1 MPDRGCRQGARTIQV
16 RWMLAAAVVSV
27 LSGCMV
33 GPDYQRPALPSPA
46 VFRDTAAPATPPDP
60 TSLGDLQWFEVFKD
74 EQLQTLI
81 QTALVANYDLRDA
94 VARVNEARA
103 NLGITRSEQFPTI
116 TASAETTTVRLSE
129 HGLTPIAAGVSRDRT
144 VGGVVLNLLSFEV
157 DVWGRLR
164 RATEAARA
172 QVLTAEDTRQA
183 VITTLVSDV
192 ATAYFELIEL
202 DKELEIAQRTLALRQ
217 DSLSLIQV
225 RQQGSIAT
233 LLDVRQAEQLVY
245 SAAQVIPD
253 TERLI
258 EQTENQIRLLL
269 GQPPGDVP
277 RGQPLTAQTQPPA
290 VPPGLP
296 SALLERRPDLRA
308 AEQTLIAA
316 NANIGVAKAAY
327 FPTISLTG
335 LLGYE
340 SNQLSNLF
348 KGTSSTWRFVPQVTQ
363 PIFTAGRISSQVRLA
378 EAQQQHA
385 LIQYEKAIQTAFR
398 EVANALVQYRRVKEI
413 HTQQALLVTTLQGRA
428 QLAYMRY
435 QGGVDT
441 LLNALDAD
449 RDLFNAELSLAQ
461 TERNELLALV
471 QLYKALGGGWQP

>member
-1 MPDRGCRQGARTIQV
+1 MPNQGCMQRIRALQT
-16 RWMLAAAVVSV
+16 RWMMAAVVVSV

-46 VFRDTAAPATPPDP
+46 VFRDTAAPAAPPDP

-74 EQLQTLI
+74 DQLQALI
-81 QTALVANYDLRDA
+81 QAALVANYDLRDA
-94 VARVNEARA
+94 VARVNEAHA
-103 NLGITRSEQFPTI
+103 NLGITRSEQFPNI
-116 TASAETTTVRLSE
+116 TVSADTTTVRLSKN
-129 HGLTPIAAGVSRDRT
+129 GLTPVPANVNRDRT

-172 QVLTAEDTRQA
+172 QVLAAEDTRQA
-183 VITTLVSDV
+183 VLTTLVSDV
-192 ATAYFELIEL
+192 ATAYFDLLEL
-202 DKELEIAQRTLALRQ
+202 DKELEIAQRTLASRQ
-217 DSLSLIQV
+217 DSLRLIQV
-225 RQQGSIAT
+225 RQQGGIAT
-233 LLDVRQAEQLVY
+233 LLDVRQGEQLVY
-245 SAAQVIPD
+245 SAAAVIPD

-277 RGQPLTAQTQPPA
+277 RGQPLTAQVQPPA

-296 SALLERRPDLRA
+296 SALLERRPDIRA

-316 NANIGVAKAAY
+316 NANIGEAKAAY

-340 SNQLSNLF
+340 SNQLSSLF
-348 KGTSSTWRFVPQVTQ
+348 KGASSKWQFVPQVTQ
-363 PIFTAGRISSQVRLA
+363 SIFTAGRITSQVHLA
-378 EAQQQHA
+378 EAQQQSA

-398 EVANALVQYRRVKEI
+398 EVADALVQYRRVKEI
-413 HTQQALLVTTLQGRA
+413 RTQQVLLVTTLQSRS

-461 TERNELLALV
+461 TQRNELLALV

>member
-1 MPDRGCRQGARTIQV
+1 MPDHGYRQGARALQM
-16 RWMLAAAVVSV
+16 RWLLAAVVVSV

-33 GPDYQRPALPSPA
+33 GPDYQRPALPTPA
-46 VFRDTAAPATPPDP
+46 VFRGAAEVTTPPD
-60 TSLGDLQWFEVFKD
+60 TTALGDLHWFDIFKD
-74 EQLQTLI
+74 EQLQALI
-81 QTALVANYDLRDA
+81 RTALVANYDLRTA

-103 NLGITRSEQFPTI
+103 TLGITRSEQFPTI
-116 TASAETTTVRLSE
+116 AASADITTVRASKN
-129 HGLTPIAAGVSRDRT
+129 GLTPIPPGVSRDRT
-144 VGGVVLNLLSFEV
+144 VGSVLLNLVSFEV

-172 QVLTAEDTRQA
+172 QVLAADDTRQA
-183 VITTLVSDV
+183 VLTTLVSDV
-192 ATAYFELIEL
+192 ATAYFDLLEL
-202 DKELEIAQRTLALRQ
+202 DQELEIAQRTLA
-217 DSLSLIQV
+217 S
-225 RQQGSIAT
+225 RQQSLQLIEVRRQGGVAT

-245 SAAQVIPD
+245 SASKVIPD

-258 EQTENQIRLLL
+258 EQTENQLRLLL
-269 GQPPGDVP
+269 GQPPGNVP
-277 RGQPLTAQTQPPA
+277 RSHPLTAQSQPPA

-296 SALLERRPDLRA
+296 SALLERRPDIRA

-340 SNQLSNLF
+340 SNQLSSLF
-348 KGTSSTWRFVPQVTQ
+348 KGASSTWQFVPQVTQ
-363 PIFTAGRISSQVRLA
+363 PIFTAGRITSQVHLA
-378 EAQQQHA
+378 EAQQQEA
-385 LIQYEKAIQTAFR
+385 LVQYEKTIQTAFR
-398 EVANALVQYRRVKEI
+398 EVSDALVQSRRVTEI
-413 HTQQALLVTTLQGRA
+413 RTQQALLVTTLHDRTR
-428 QLAYMRY
+428 LAYMRY

-461 TERNELLALV
+461 TQRNALLALV

>member
-1 MPDRGCRQGARTIQV
+1 MPNRGCRQGARTIQT
-16 RWMLAAAVVSV
+16 RWMIAAVVVNV

-33 GPDYQRPALPSPA
+33 GPDYQRPVLPSPA
-46 VFRDTAAPATPPDP
+46 VFRGTADPAAPPDP

-74 EQLQTLI
+74 DQLQALI
-81 QTALVANYDLRDA
+81 RAALVANYDLRDA

-103 NLGITRSEQFPTI
+103 NLGITRSEQFPNI
-116 TASAETTTVRLSE
+116 VASADITTLRASRN
-129 HGLTPIAAGVSRDRT
+129 GLTPIPAGAGRERT
-144 VGGVVLNLLSFEV
+144 VGSVLLNLLSFEV

-172 QVLTAEDTRQA
+172 EVLAAEDTRQA
-183 VITTLVSDV
+183 VLTTLVSDV
-192 ATAYFELIEL
+192 ATAYFALLEL
-202 DKELEIAQRTLALRQ
+202 DRELEIAQRTLAVRQQSLR
-217 DSLSLIQV
+217 LIEV
-225 RQQGSIAT
+225 RQQGGVAN
-233 LLDVRQAEQLVY
+233 LLEVRQAEQLVY

-258 EQTENQIRLLL
+258 EQTENQLRLLL
-269 GQPPGDVP
+269 GQPPGDMP
-277 RGQPLTAQTQPPA
+277 RGQPLTAQAHPPT
-290 VPPGLP
+290 VPSGLP

-340 SNQLSNLF
+340 SNQLSSLF
-348 KGTSSTWRFVPQVTQ
+348 KGASSTWQFVPQVTQ
-363 PIFTAGRISSQVRLA
+363 PIFTAGRITSQVRLA
-378 EAQQQHA
+378 EAQQQRA

-398 EVANALVQYRRVKEI
+398 EVSDALVQYRRVKEI
-413 HTQQALLVTTLQGRA
+413 RTQQALLVTTLQDRS

-435 QGGVDT
+435 RGGVDT

-449 RDLFNAELSLAQ
+449 RDLFNAELSLTQ
-461 TERNELLALV
+461 TGRNELLALV

>member
-1 MPDRGCRQGARTIQV
+1 MPDRERKQGTCAAQK
-16 RWMLAAAVVSV
+16 RWMMVALVASG

-46 VFRDTAAPATPPDP
+46 VFRGTAEPTVPPDP
-60 TSLGDLQWFEVFKD
+60 QSLGDLQWFAVFQD
-74 EQLQTLI
+74 EQLHALI
-81 QTALVANYDLRDA
+81 RTALVANYDLREA
-94 VARVNEARA
+94 VARVSAARA
-103 NLGITRSEQFPTI
+103 NLGITRSEQFPHI
-116 TASAETTTVRLSE
+116 AASADITTVRASRN
-129 HGLTPIAAGVSRDRT
+129 GLQPVPAGASRERT
-144 VGGVVLNLLSFEV
+144 VGSVLLNLLSFEV

-172 QVLTAEDTRQA
+172 EVLAAEDTRQA
-183 VITTLVSDV
+183 VLTTLVSDV
-192 ATAYFELIEL
+192 ATAYFVLLEL

-217 DSLSLIQV
+217 QSLRLIEV
-225 RQQGSIAT
+225 RQHGGVAT
-233 LLDVRQAEQLVY
+233 LLEVRQAEQLVY

-253 TERLI
+253 IERLI
-258 EQTENQIRLLL
+258 EQTENQLRLLL
-269 GQPPGDVP
+269 GQPPDEVP
-277 RGQPLTAQTQPPA
+277 RGQPLTAQVHPPA

-296 SALLERRPDLRA
+296 SALLERRPDIRA

-335 LLGYE
+335 LLGFE
-340 SNQLSNLF
+340 SNQLSSLF
-348 KGTSSTWRFVPQVTQ
+348 KGASSTWQFVPQVTQ
-363 PIFTAGRISSQVRLA
+363 PIFTAGRITSQVRLV
-378 EAQQQHA
+378 EAQQQSA

-398 EVANALVQYRRVKEI
+398 EVADALVQYRRVKEI
-413 HTQQALLVTTLQGRA
+413 RTQQTLLVTTLQDRS

-435 QGGVDT
+435 RGGVDT

-449 RDLFNAELSLAQ
+449 RDLFNAELSLTQ
-461 TERNELLALV
+461 TGRNELLALV